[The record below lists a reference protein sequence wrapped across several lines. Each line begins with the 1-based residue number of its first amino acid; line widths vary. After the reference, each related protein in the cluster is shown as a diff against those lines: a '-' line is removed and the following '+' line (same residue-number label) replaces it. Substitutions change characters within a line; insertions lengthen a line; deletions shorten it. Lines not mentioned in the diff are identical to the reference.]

1 LDRLL
6 VDHLC
11 PGAATPRGI
20 FLPLGSTTLS
30 SASLLSEARRAWT
43 HQQLRL
49 PMNAPAGASFD
60 PFVLSEADNNP
71 D

>member
-1 LDRLL
+1 MLQRR
-6 VDHLC
+6 
-11 PGAATPRGI
+11 GAF

-43 HQQLRL
+43 PQQLRL
-49 PMNAPAGASFD
+49 PMNAPAGASFV

>member
-1 LDRLL
+1 MDRLL
-6 VDHLC
+6 VDHFC
-11 PGAATPRGI
+11 PGCCNAAGH

-30 SASLLSEARRAWT
+30 SASLLSEARRAW
-43 HQQLRL
+43 L
-49 PMNAPAGASFD
+49 PMNAPAGASFV

>member
-1 LDRLL
+1 MDRLWSITPA
-6 VDHLC
+6 

-43 HQQLRL
+43 PQQLRL
-49 PMNAPAGASFD
+49 PTNVPAGASFV
-60 PFVLSEADNNP
+60 PFVLSETDNNS

>member
-1 LDRLL
+1 L
-6 VDHLC
+6 
-11 PGAATPRGI
+11 ATANLPASLTVNSLFPQSPRRTI

-30 SASLLSEARRAWT
+30 SASLLSEARRAW
-43 HQQLRL
+43 L
-49 PMNAPAGASFD
+49 PMNAPAGASFV